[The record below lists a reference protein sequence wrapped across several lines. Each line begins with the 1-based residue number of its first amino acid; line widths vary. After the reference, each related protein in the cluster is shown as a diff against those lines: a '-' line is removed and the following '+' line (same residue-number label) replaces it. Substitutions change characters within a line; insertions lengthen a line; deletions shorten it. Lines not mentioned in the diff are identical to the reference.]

1 MRGAGSPKSKTGD
14 GPRWSERGEGDAK
27 GGELPLRS
35 NIQHPTSNIQRP
47 SRGGPR
53 GGLRGG
59 TGILPVSVYP
69 RGRPVL
75 RPKGT
80 SASDLRVIG
89 ASQHTPS
96 MSGGRRNENEWRY
109 LRRLLATFMGGSRGS
124 AAEAIMLEFSK

>member
-1 MRGAGSPKSKTGD
+1 MDRDGAKGAKGTRRAGSCRCART
-14 GPRWSERGEGDAK
+14 
-27 GGELPLRS
+27 S
-35 NIQHPTSNIQRP
+35 NIQHRTSNVQV
-47 SRGGPR
+47 GAGPG

-124 AAEAIMLEFSK
+124 A